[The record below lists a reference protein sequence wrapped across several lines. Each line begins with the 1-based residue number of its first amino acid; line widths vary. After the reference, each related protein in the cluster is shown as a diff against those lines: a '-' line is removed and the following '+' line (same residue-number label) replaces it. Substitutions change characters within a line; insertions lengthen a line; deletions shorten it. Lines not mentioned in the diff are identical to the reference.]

1 MEMKVTL
8 NAKAITD
15 EMMALTA
22 LRSATM
28 NNDNTEKG
36 AAAPLLTR
44 DHLPGLRVV
53 MRMVFAELILG
64 LGNLVEECDIDEED
78 ALHALPYSDE
88 APMKLSLTLR
98 DAGNMSTGQ
107 TLAVKRQLEHLVAAG
122 TLGWV
127 ATDSD
132 SEFARTM
139 QHQREGAL
147 AALRDTLAAHSPAP
161 AISPW
166 P

>member
-1 MEMKVTL
+1 MEMNVTL
-8 NAKAITD
+8 NAKAVTD

-28 NNDNTEKG
+28 NNDDAG
-36 AAAPLLTR
+36 HAAAPLLTR

-53 MRMVFAELILG
+53 MRMVFAELVLG
-64 LGNLVEECDIDEED
+64 LGDLVEGCDIDED
-78 ALHALPYSDE
+78 DPQPPLPYSDE
-88 APMKLSLTLR
+88 NPMRLALALR
-98 DAGNMSTGQ
+98 DAGNLHPGQ
-107 TLAVKRQLEHLVAAG
+107 LLAIKRQLEHLVAAG

-127 ATDSD
+127 ASDSD
-132 SEFARTM
+132 SEFARTL

-147 AALRDTLAAHSPAP
+147 AALRDTLTEHAQPLQRAF
-161 AISPW
+161 W